1 MPPIQCVSEVL
12 SLGLNLQRL
21 EANYS
26 PESYAEVKERVE
38 LYVHS
43 PNMPSWRGAHLK
55 HRDIFFTFT
64 LSSSPSLLS
73 SESSFF
79 P

>member
-43 PNMPSWRGAHLK
+43 PNTPPWHGAQFK
-55 HRDIFFTFT
+55 NKAQG
-64 LSSSPSLLS
+64 
-73 SESSFF
+73 
-79 P
+79 